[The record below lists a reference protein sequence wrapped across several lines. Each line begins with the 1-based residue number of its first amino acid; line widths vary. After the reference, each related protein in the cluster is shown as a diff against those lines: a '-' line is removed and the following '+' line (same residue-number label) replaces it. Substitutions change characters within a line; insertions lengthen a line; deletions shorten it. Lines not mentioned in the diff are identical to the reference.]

1 MCDVVWIYAAAAIGF
16 VSSRLPAGRF
26 PEKVVVVPSKA
37 EQAFQILKER
47 IMDGTYGPG
56 HRLVIDQ
63 LVREHQI
70 SSVPWRESLRR
81 LEAEGWVEIVPNVGA
96 LVRTFDTD
104 AWQRGLSLVARI
116 GGYATALSAPRLTP
130 QDLELAHTLN
140 RRMGEALAN
149 FDPASF
155 GRLNREF
162 HELLASRAEDER
174 LRAMVRNEWDRLELI
189 RKSAFWY
196 APGRAHAALA
206 EHDGIL
212 ELIEAGAAPEAIEA
226 AAKQH
231 ELNTVEAVTRHDAE
245 LRGQAHR

>member
-1 MCDVVWIYAAAAIGF
+1 MAVAT
-16 VSSRLPAGRF
+16 
-26 PEKVVVVPSKA
+26 KA
-37 EQAFQILKER
+37 EEAFQILKKG

-63 LVREHQI
+63 LVREHGI

-104 AWQRGLSLVARI
+104 AWQRSLSLVARL
-116 GGYATALSAPRLTP
+116 GGYATALSAPNLAAG
-130 QDLELAHTLN
+130 DLATAHALN
-140 RRMGEALAN
+140 RQMGEALAA
-149 FDPASF
+149 FDPARF

-162 HELLASRAEDER
+162 HQLLASQCGDDR
-174 LRAMVRNEWDRLELI
+174 LIWMVTNEWARLEVI

-196 APGRAHAALA
+196 APGRAQAALA

-212 ELIEAGAAPEAIEA
+212 ELIEAGASPESIEA

-231 ELNTVEAVTRHDAE
+231 ELNTVEAVTKYDAE
-245 LRGQAHR
+245 LGHEPIADGHR

>member
-1 MCDVVWIYAAAAIGF
+1 MA
-16 VSSRLPAGRF
+16 
-26 PEKVVVVPSKA
+26 SKT
-37 EQAFQILKER
+37 EQSFQILKER

-63 LVREHQI
+63 LVREHEI

-104 AWQRGLSLVARI
+104 AWQLGLSLLARI
-116 GGYATALSAPRLTP
+116 GGYATARSAPHLTAD
-130 QDLELAHTLN
+130 DLSTARTLN
-140 RRMGEALAN
+140 RQMGEALAA
-149 FDPASF
+149 FDPTRF

-174 LRAMVRNEWDRLELI
+174 LVDMVRNEWARLEVI

-196 APGRAHAALA
+196 APGRAEAALA
-206 EHDGIL
+206 EHDGL
-212 ELIEAGAAPEAIEA
+212 LDLIEASADPDTIEA

-231 ELNTVEAVTRHDAE
+231 ELNTVAAVTRYEAGLPH
-245 LRGQAHR
+245 HRSGSGHP

>member
-1 MCDVVWIYAAAAIGF
+1 MA
-16 VSSRLPAGRF
+16 
-26 PEKVVVVPSKA
+26 SKA
-37 EQAFQILKER
+37 EQAFEILKER
-47 IMDGTYGPG
+47 IMNGTYGPG

-63 LVREHQI
+63 LVREHGI

-96 LVRTFDTD
+96 LVKTFDTD
-104 AWQRGLSLVARI
+104 AWQRGLCLVARL

-130 QDLELAHTLN
+130 EDLERAHTLN
-140 RRMGEALAN
+140 RQMSEALAN

-162 HELLASRAEDER
+162 HELLASRAEDRR
-174 LRAMVRNEWDRLELI
+174 LLDMVKNEWARLELI

-196 APGRAHAALA
+196 APGRAQAALA

-212 ELIEAGAAPEAIEA
+212 ELIEAGASAEAIEA

-231 ELNTVEAVTRHDAE
+231 ELNTVEAVTAYDAE
-245 LRGQAHR
+245 LHSQSHS